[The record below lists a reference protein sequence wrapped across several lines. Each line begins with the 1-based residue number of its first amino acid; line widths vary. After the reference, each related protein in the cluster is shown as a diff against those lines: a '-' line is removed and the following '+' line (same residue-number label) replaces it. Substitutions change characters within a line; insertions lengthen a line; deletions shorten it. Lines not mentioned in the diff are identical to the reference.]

1 MPSFCFIP
9 VSSCCANSNKK
20 RRERHRT
27 AVEACPTA
35 LARDVQD
42 VTFVISQVLFIDLP
56 DCPSRNVRYVW
67 EPCITGSLKGGR
79 RSHAKPEHGRS
90 RGGKRRKTSL
100 AQGSANEQPLDSYT
114 LPAGTGTP
122 GRGCRNQHTH
132 EARHSRGNP
141 GTGHRPSI

>member
-67 EPCITGSLKGGR
+67 EPCITGSLKG
-79 RSHAKPEHGRS
+79 AEDPTPS
-90 RGGKRRKTSL
+90 RNTAAAGEGKRRKTSL

-122 GRGCRNQHTH
+122 GRGCLPHTH
-132 EARHSRGNP
+132 NEARHSRGNP